1 MHGFYKNILKF
12 CDKAVVPSVVMSETL
27 AKYFENNIVIIE
39 DPIEVSPIAPRKPVL
54 DGIVTLLWFGHGSNI
69 SFLLDYLRDDS
80 ICNINLKL
88 IVLSNKYG
96 LDMVHNYKNTL
107 NKNINFHLENWSLK
121 AMINASSHCQGCIIP
136 SGLDTKSKS
145 GASSNRL
152 ITTFALGLP
161 VSADMLGS
169 YIPFENYFHKI
180 KDSPLSEFINQINFY
195 YECVKLA
202 QTNVVPLFDDEVI
215 YNKWHRLLTS

>member
-1 MHGFYKNILKF
+1 
-12 CDKAVVPSVVMSETL
+12 
-27 AKYFENNIVIIE
+27 
-39 DPIEVSPIAPRKPVL
+39 
-54 DGIVTLLWFGHGSNI
+54 
-69 SFLLDYLRDDS
+69 
-80 ICNINLKL
+80 L

-96 LDMVHNYKNTL
+96 LDAVHNCKNTL
-107 NKNINFHLENWSLK
+107 NKKIKFHLENWSLK
-121 AMINASSHCQGCIIP
+121 TMISASSLCQGCVIP
-136 SGLDTKSKS
+136 SGLDTTSKS

-152 ITTFALGLP
+152 ITAFALGLP

-202 QTNVVPLFDDEVI
+202 QANVVPLFDDDII
-215 YNKWHRLLTS
+215 YSKWHRLLTS